1 MNIVYKEINGIAR
14 KALGWVAA
22 FGIVSLVAWAAW
34 TTTTLIDIRV
44 SLGVIQQRVQGIEN
58 LVNPPSA
65 LP

>member
-1 MNIVYKEINGIAR
+1 MNIVYTEINGIAR
-14 KALGWVAA
+14 KALGWVVTFMIA
-22 FGIVSLVAWAAW
+22 GLLAWAAW

-44 SLGVIQQRVQGIEN
+44 SLGVIQQRGQGIEN